1 MILIH
6 SPMEKRRRIPLTP
19 LIDVIFILVMFF
31 LLSSTF
37 GVWRP
42 LDVAL
47 GNGEPVG
54 TTENSQIPATPSVL
68 IVLKMSAVSDIP
80 ELVVNGVS
88 VSFDELG
95 KVLDRLAEVGAEA
108 AVLVPHEAT
117 DFQQVV
123 RILDTAKATKIKR
136 VSLKLD

>member
-6 SPMEKRRRIPLTP
+6 NPVGKRRRIPLTP

-31 LLSSTF
+31 LLSSSF
-37 GVWRP
+37 GIWRP

-47 GNGEPVG
+47 NAGEPVAAAQSPQAS
-54 TTENSQIPATPSVL
+54 TTPSVL
-68 IVLKMSAVSDIP
+68 IVLKMSAGSNVA
-80 ELVVNGVS
+80 ELIVNGVS
-88 VSFDELG
+88 VPLDELG
-95 KVLDRLAEVGAEA
+95 RELDRLAEAGAEA
-108 AVLVPHEAT
+108 AVLVPHKAT

-123 RILDTAKATKIKR
+123 RILDAAKATKIKR